1 MIRILQ
7 SAAAVILLISV
18 WLLAPG
24 TGVPILAYHQV
35 SSAAEIYSIDPADF
49 EQQMQYLANHGY
61 TAVSLSELFAAREGT
76 GRLPE
81 KPVIITFDDGYA
93 DNYLTALPIMEKY
106 RMKSTVFIITG
117 QVGQPEYLTWEQIR
131 DMQARTTEIASHTH
145 SHLALTQIDQAVAA
159 QELRRSKQLLEEHL
173 QQPVEFLAY
182 PFGQYNRQTMAAV
195 QQAGYRG
202 ACTGLPGLGTTA
214 GDAYQLKR
222 VNVPRPKYGLWEFRL
237 RLLRAQLYAKLSRQ

>member
-7 SAAAVILLISV
+7 SAAAVILLVIL

-35 SSAAEIYSIDPADF
+35 SNAAEVYSVDPEDF

-61 TAVSLSELFAAREGT
+61 TAISLSELFAARNGT
-76 GRLPE
+76 RPLPE

-106 RMKSTVFIITG
+106 RMKSTVFIITS
-117 QVGQPEYLTWEQIR
+117 QVGQPEYMTWEQIR
-131 DMQARTTEIASHTH
+131 EMQARTTEIASHTH
-145 SHLALTQIDQAVAA
+145 SHVALNEISQAMVA
-159 QELRRSKQLLEEHL
+159 EEFRRSKQLLEENLH
-173 QQPVEFLAY
+173 QPVEFLAY
-182 PFGQYNRQTMAAV
+182 PFGQYNEHAIAAL

-202 ACTGLPGLGTTA
+202 ACTGLPGLGTTT

-222 VNVPRPKYGLWEFRL
+222 VNVPRSKYGLWEFRL
-237 RLLRAQLYAKLSRQ
+237 RLLRAQLYAKFSR